1 MLISH
6 INESPE
12 KIDRNIRHRKR
23 GLRQGIALSTV
34 LFDIVLEKVV
44 GNVQSSPNGTICN
57 RTRLYVAYADD
68 LLIFGRSVRA
78 TQEVVTQLIEAA
90 ITTGLMTND
99 SKTKYMEIKKI

>member
-1 MLISH
+1 M
-6 INESPE
+6 
-12 KIDRNIRHRKR
+12 
-23 GLRQGIALSTV
+23 
-34 LFDIVLEKVV
+34 FDIVLEKVV

-68 LLIFGRSVRA
+68 LLIVFGRSVRA

-99 SKTKYMEIKKI
+99 SKTKYMEVKKI